1 MSLQTGKETIY
12 KQDFQTSL
20 ENSKQPQWLKALRE
34 KAFAYFTENGFPIV
48 ENEEWKYTNVA
59 PMAKESFLLAEL
71 SETIEDALETG
82 ELSEPSAAAD
92 GLSSGKIQL
101 QIESN
106 AINSDAQPSAA
117 ADGSDFIFDESKDS
131 VLIFANGQF
140 DKKSSKLGAAQRA
153 NILSFSAALKNE
165 KYAEILKAKLGNLID
180 TEKNAFTALNTA
192 FVGEGVLIH
201 LPKNARIDA
210 PVQLLFTT
218 DEGKVSFPRVLIV
231 ADEFAEAT
239 FVETYVRSDETKYL
253 TNAVVEISVA
263 DEAKIKHFRVQR
275 ESHQAFHISTTA
287 AEVGRGSVYDTT
299 AINLGAKLSRHDVLL
314 KFNAEGGEAF
324 VDGLYFLGEAQHHDT
339 HSVIRHDVPNCT
351 SHQTYKGILN
361 DKSRGVFNGKVFV
374 AVGASGTDG
383 YQSNK
388 NLLLSNEARVD
399 TKPQLEIFN
408 DDVKCSHGATVGQL
422 EEEELFYLLSRG
434 LNDNLARNLL
444 TYGFA
449 EEIINKIE
457 IESIKKQLD
466 EAVLN
471 RLNVNLEA

>member
-1 MSLQTGKETIY
+1 MTQTVKETIY
-12 KQDFQTSL
+12 NYEFRRSL
-20 ENSKQPQWLKALRE
+20 ESANQPIWLKNLRE
-34 KAFAYFTENGFPIV
+34 KSFRYFTENGFPV
-48 ENEEWKYTNVA
+48 VQSEEWKYTNIA
-59 PMAKESFLLAEL
+59 PMAKENFLLAEL
-71 SETIEDALETG
+71 SET
-82 ELSEPSAAAD
+82 AAD
-92 GLSSGKIQL
+92 EIRAKNLEVEI
-101 QIESN
+101 
-106 AINSDAQPSAA
+106 DAAPAA
-117 ADGSDFIFDESKDS
+117 SKTAAFVFDESKRS
-131 VLIFANGQF
+131 VLIFNNGVF
-140 DKKSSKLGAAQRA
+140 DKGASKLDDLQSAEV
-153 NILSFSAALKNE
+153 LSFSEAAADQR
-165 KYAEILKAKLGNLID
+165 YAEIFKTRLGSLVD
-180 TEKNAFTALNTA
+180 SEKNGFTALNTA
-192 FVGEGVLIH
+192 FIGDGVFIY
-201 LPKNARIDA
+201 LPKNAKINQ
-210 PVQLLFTT
+210 PVQLLFLT

-231 ADEFAEAT
+231 AESFAEAT
-239 FVETYVRSDETKYL
+239 IIETYNRSGETKYL

-275 ESHQAFHISTTA
+275 ESHSAFHISTTA

-299 AINLGAKLSRHDVLL
+299 AINLGAKLSRHDVSL

-324 VDGLYFLGEAQHHDT
+324 VDGLYFLGESQHHDT
-339 HSVIRHDVPNCT
+339 HSIISHNVPNCT

-434 LNDNLARNLL
+434 LNETLARNLL

-449 EEIINKIE
+449 EEIVNKIG

-471 RLNVNLEA
+471 RLNTSLEA

>member
-1 MSLQTGKETIY
+1 MNLQAGKETIY

-20 ENSKQPQWLKALRE
+20 ESANQPEWLQNLRE
-34 KAFAYFTENGFPIV
+34 KAFEYFTENGFPTV

-59 PMAKESFLLAEL
+59 PMGRENFLIAEFSENVADELKAGKLEIETETSDAASADEFVFGESEQSVLVFTNGVFDRKSSNTEGLDGAAVLSFAE
-71 SETIEDALETG
+71 
-82 ELSEPSAAAD
+82 AAAD
-92 GLSSGKIQL
+92 
-101 QIESN
+101 
-106 AINSDAQPSAA
+106 
-117 ADGSDFIFDESKDS
+117 
-131 VLIFANGQF
+131 
-140 DKKSSKLGAAQRA
+140 
-153 NILSFSAALKNE
+153 E
-165 KYAEILKAKLGNLID
+165 KFAEIFKAKLGSLVD
-180 TEKNAFTALNTA
+180 SEKNGFTALNAA
-192 FVGEGVLIH
+192 FIEAGVFIH
-201 LPKNARIDA
+201 LPKNSKMNA

-218 DEGKVSFPRVLIV
+218 DEEKISFPRVLIV

-239 FVETYVRSDETKYL
+239 VIETYNRRGETKYL

-263 DEAKIKHFRVQR
+263 AEAKIKHFRVQR
-275 ESHQAFHISTTA
+275 ESHQAFHISNTA

-299 AINLGAKLSRHDVLL
+299 AINLGGKLSRHDVLL

-324 VDGLYFLGEAQHHDT
+324 VDGLYFLGEDQHHDT
-339 HSVIRHDVPNCT
+339 HSVIKHDVPNCT

-388 NLLLSNEARVD
+388 NLLLSNEARID

-434 LNDNLARNLL
+434 LNESLAKNLL

-449 EEIINKIE
+449 EEIVNKIE

-471 RLNVNLEA
+471 RLNANLEA